1 MVSIPLV
8 EKLEREVSARSR
20 FAQIFMAEIFKV
32 DTAQAAK
39 GVEFDESEQWEQGLK
54 QNCTPQRAAEGE

>member
-1 MVSIPLV
+1 
-8 EKLEREVSARSR
+8 
-20 FAQIFMAEIFKV
+20 MAEIFKV

-39 GVEFDESEQWEQGLK
+39 GVEFDESEQWEQELK